1 MAAAHL
7 LDEKKAGDI
16 RIYNVD
22 NQIKVADYFVVA
34 TATARPHV
42 KALYNELHVR
52 LKAAGELHAK
62 AEGLEMNWWV
72 LLDYLDVVIHI
83 QQDEAREY
91 YGLDELYGDCPQ
103 LDWRSEGLPE
113 VLALPEEGSTDEQE
127 LTA

>member
-1 MAAAHL
+1 M
-7 LDEKKAGDI
+7 DI
-16 RIYNVD
+16 RVYNVED
-22 NQIKVADYFVVA
+22 QIKVADYFVVA
-34 TATARPHV
+34 SATARPHV

-62 AEGLEMNWWV
+62 AEGLDMNWWV

-83 QQDEAREY
+83 QQSEAREY

-103 LDWRSEGLPE
+103 LDWQSEGLPE
-113 VLALPEEGSTDEQE
+113 VLAPPEEETKGEQE

>member
-1 MAAAHL
+1 M
-7 LDEKKAGDI
+7 DI
-16 RIYNVD
+16 RVYNVED
-22 NQIKVADYFVVA
+22 QIKVADYFVVA
-34 TATARPHV
+34 SATARPHV

-62 AEGLEMNWWV
+62 AEGLDMSWWV

-83 QQDEAREY
+83 QQGEAREY

-103 LDWRSEGLPE
+103 LDWQSEGLPD
-113 VLALPEEGSTDEQE
+113 VLAPPEEGTKGEQE